1 MSFAN
6 RILAELRGDRA
17 IWMIV
22 ILLGLFSLLVVYSS
36 TGTIAWR
43 EHEGNTTGYLVRQ
56 ILIIL
61 SGWFLTYL
69 AYLTN
74 YRRYAQIASVFLV
87 TCICLLF
94 LTLLIGK
101 NINGAKRWIE
111 IPIIHFSFQTSDI
124 AKLALVIY
132 VAKVIAAKQEMIKEF
147 SGAFVPIIM
156 PVVVVCGLI
165 APADLSTAIILFAVC
180 FAMMFIGRIEIKY
193 LISLVLAGAGAMALI
208 ILIGIYFPQ
217 SGVRVDT
224 WIERIRDFLGNPA
237 GEYQTIQAKIAIAR
251 GQFFGL
257 GPGNSLQR
265 NFLPSPYSDYIFAT
279 ICEEYGLFGVFLVL
293 GLYLLLFFRVVGL
306 VTKSAKTFGAMLA
319 MGACLLLVIQALTN
333 MAIAVHLVPVGGI
346 TLPLLSMGGTSFWFM
361 SIALGMILSV
371 SKQLERE
378 QYDGI
383 E

>member
-6 RILAELRGDRA
+6 RVIAELRGDKA

-43 EHEGNTTGYLVRQ
+43 EKEGNTTAYLIRQ

-69 AYLTN
+69 AYLMN
-74 YRRYAQIASVFLV
+74 YRRYSQIAPAFLLI
-87 TCICLLF
+87 CIVLLAF
-94 LTLLIGK
+94 TLLIGK

-111 IPIIHFSFQTSDI
+111 IPIVHFSFQTSDL

-132 VAKVIAAKQEMIKEF
+132 VARVIAAKQEMIKEF

-156 PVVVVCGLI
+156 PVVIVCGLI
-165 APADLSTAIILFAVC
+165 APADLSTAIILFAVS
-180 FAMMFIGRIEIKY
+180 FTMMFIGRIELKY
-193 LISLVLAGAGAMALI
+193 LFWLILAGAGMMAII
-208 ILIGIYFPQ
+208 ILIGIYFPN
-217 SGVRVDT
+217 SGVRVET
-224 WIERIRDFLGNPA
+224 WIVRIRDFMGNDF
-237 GEYQTIQAKIAIAR
+237 GEYQTVQSKIAMAR
-251 GQFFGL
+251 GEFFGL

-279 ICEEYGLFGVFLVL
+279 ICEEYGLFGVFIIL
-293 GLYLLLFFRVVGL
+293 GLYILLFFRVVGL

-319 MGACLLLVIQALTN
+319 MGCCLLVVIQAMTN

-378 QYDGI
+378 SLEG

>member
-6 RILAELRGDRA
+6 RVIAELRGDKA

-36 TGTIAWR
+36 TGTIAWK
-43 EHEGNTTGYLVRQ
+43 EKEGNTTVYLIRQ

-69 AYLTN
+69 AYLMN
-74 YRRYAQIASVFLV
+74 YRRYSQLAPAFLL
-87 TCICLLF
+87 TCVILLA
-94 LTLLIGK
+94 LTLIIGK
-101 NINGAKRWIE
+101 NINGAKRWLE
-111 IPIIHFSFQTSDI
+111 IPIVHFSFQTSDL

-132 VAKVIAAKQEMIKEF
+132 VARVIAAKQEMIKEF

-156 PVVVVCGLI
+156 PIVIVCGLI

-193 LISLVLAGAGAMALI
+193 LFWLILAGAGMMAII
-208 ILIGIYFPQ
+208 ILIGIYFPN

-224 WIERIRDFLGNPA
+224 WIARIRDFMGNDI
-237 GEYQTIQAKIAIAR
+237 GEYQTVQAKIAMAR
-251 GQFFGL
+251 GEFFGR

-279 ICEEYGLFGVFLVL
+279 ICEEYGLFGVFLIL
-293 GLYLLLFFRVVGL
+293 GLYVLLFFRVVGL

-319 MGACLLLVIQALTN
+319 IGSCLLIVIQALTN

-371 SKQLERE
+371 SKQVERE
-378 QYDGI
+378 QFEG

>member
-1 MSFAN
+1 MSLTN

-43 EHEGNTTGYLVRQ
+43 EREGNTTSYLMRQ
-56 ILIIL
+56 VGVII
-61 SGWFLTYL
+61 SGWMLTYI

-74 YRRYAQIASVFLV
+74 YRRYSQIAPAFLAICVGLLAMTLVF
-87 TCICLLF
+87 
-94 LTLLIGK
+94 GK
-101 NINGAKRWIE
+101 NINGAKRWLE
-111 IPIIHFSFQTSDI
+111 IPLVHFSFQTSDL

-132 VAKVIAAKQEMIKEF
+132 VARVIASKQEVIKEF
-147 SGAFVPIIM
+147 SGGFIPIIL
-156 PVVVVCGLI
+156 PVVIVCGLI
-165 APADLSTAIILFAVC
+165 APADLSTAIILFGVC
-180 FAMMFIGRIEIKY
+180 FAMMFIGRIDVKY
-193 LISLVLAGAGAMALI
+193 LILLILAAAGAMAII
-208 ILIGIYFPQ
+208 ILIGIYFPH

-224 WIERIRDFLGNPA
+224 WIERIKDFMGNPA
-237 GEYQTIQAKIAIAR
+237 GEYQTVQAKIAIAR
-251 GQFFGL
+251 GEIFGR

-279 ICEEYGLFGVFLVL
+279 ICEEYGLFGILLVML
-293 GLYLLLFFRVVGL
+293 LYVLLFLRVVRL
-306 VTKSAKTFGAMLA
+306 VTQTAKTFGAMLA
-319 MGACLLLVIQALTN
+319 MGACLLIVIQALTN

-371 SKQLERE
+371 SKQQERE
-378 QYDGI
+378 MM
-383 E
+383 EL